1 MNESPNKLSRQSPED
16 RGVKRRTA
24 ERRVSVRS
32 LFGDENIDLGQRK
45 PICSLDHKLV
55 VREERPSR

>member
-55 VREERPSR
+55 DQI